1 MVVSQLQQYTQHPTG
16 LKYAALSTA
25 IVTTFIIFSHP
36 WRRAKLFKL
45 LGNKFFFIGLMI
57 IIGWSL
63 FTLRLDNHT
72 KEHIAIKS
80 ATKSAILSLLIAL
93 ASELK
98 LVIAP
103 FWFAWI
109 AAYYLHIG

>member
-1 MVVSQLQQYTQHPTG
+1 MVVSQLKQYAQHPTG
-16 LKYAALSTA
+16 LKYAALTFA
-25 IVTTFIIFSHP
+25 VVTTAIIFSHP

-45 LGNKFFFIGLMI
+45 LGNKFFFWGLLMI
-57 IIGWSL
+57 ITWSV

-72 KEHIAIKS
+72 KGHLAIKS

-98 LVIAP
+98 LIIAP